1 LSAIDCCL
9 LLAISVLPVSDYVAA
24 TDDPKDVK
32 ILLSMRSIPTSALRI
47 VLLLLLA
54 GLIRCEVAA
63 QSRALTLVDTMQ
75 LPSDLKITISS
86 DDEARCDSAGNLLL
100 PVGDGIEEPSAPL
113 AKISSSGKLLATISL
128 TSAPGFE
135 NAVINDFSDGPDGM
149 TYVLASKVTRRWV
162 ERDANG
168 KAQSSGYAQELGR
181 WLLVFGSDGAFVSK
195 ARLAGSIDVITFAA
209 FANGNILAVGF
220 TESDRSFAGIFSRS
234 GELIRRVT
242 LPDDLYRE
250 KKKGQRVGNY
260 LVRLRVGDDGNAY
273 LITGRYLPKL
283 SVFSPDGSL
292 IVSNSIELPENT
304 DEPAMEQFSQGKMV
318 VALMFRGRVESHSV
332 FADRVFAIYDTR
344 TGKLLNQYQTGF
356 LEVDNSLV
364 CYSNETLSF
373 IPTDGRVIHVR
384 RPRPRDTT
392 PAASRGSQRR

>member
-1 LSAIDCCL
+1 
-9 LLAISVLPVSDYVAA
+9 
-24 TDDPKDVK
+24 
-32 ILLSMRSIPTSALRI
+32 MRSIPTSTLRI

-54 GLIRCEVAA
+54 GSIRCEVAA
-63 QSRALTLVDTMQ
+63 QSRALTLVDTVQ

-100 PVGDGIEEPSAPL
+100 PVGDSIEEPSAPL

-234 GELIRRVT
+234 GELIKRVT